1 MSVRVQHT
9 CPYFFVQLMCLGF
22 HQQKLCLKLGLTFQ
36 RHANAN
42 APFTVSFYLLI
53 CQINV
58 YLFVDMIGRLNKK
71 QLITIHG
78 VKVEEVHL

>member
-1 MSVRVQHT
+1 MS
-9 CPYFFVQLMCLGF
+9 LIGF
-22 HQQKLCLKLGLTFQ
+22 DFQ

-42 APFTVSFYLLI
+42 APLSVFFYLLI